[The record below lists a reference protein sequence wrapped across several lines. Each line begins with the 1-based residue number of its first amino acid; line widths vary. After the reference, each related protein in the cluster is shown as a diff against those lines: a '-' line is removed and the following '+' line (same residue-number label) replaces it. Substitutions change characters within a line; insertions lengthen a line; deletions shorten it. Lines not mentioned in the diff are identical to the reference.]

1 VLVGREARMADNRA
15 IAEASRSLIK
25 HLKRVGDG
33 NAIVPA
39 VLQSFYRK
47 LGDGDAASG
56 INKMGECLLE
66 DFNKSRGDDLSD
78 KEREIFERKD
88 GVIQKYYQMLLDT
101 SRRDDETKNID
112 VSGLTDEDLTATVID
127 TCLKIMLEDEVLQ
140 KRFLNRLFSMKP
152 GLLAEIMEM
161 GGKVVFDVPA
171 EKHPSV
177 IEYDESTGDE

>member
-1 VLVGREARMADNRA
+1 MADSRA

-25 HLKRVGDG
+25 HLKRTGDDS
-33 NAIVPA
+33 AIVPA
-39 VLQSFYRK
+39 VLQSFYKK
-47 LGDGDAASG
+47 LGEGDAASG

-66 DFNKSRGDDLSD
+66 DFKKSRGDDLSD

-101 SRRDDETKNID
+101 SRRDDDSKNID
-112 VSGLTDEDLTATVID
+112 VSGLTDEDLTATIID
-127 TCLKIMLEDEVLQ
+127 TCLKVILEDDILQ

-171 EKHPSV
+171 DTPPSV
-177 IEYDESTGDE
+177 LEYDEATGDE